1 MDKIEKNTAPEM
13 ARFMWRPHAMTSTR
27 AWTPIAE
34 RQDTDVE
41 LTINLRLWHA
51 LPAEVQRALNTAQQ
65 RIEVLNVDCED
76 CDNNLIPSLS
86 EDNNDA
92 ISTVMGG
99 LHCGY
104 FPPHKEPSSARA
116 KEMHEQLCRY
126 ENLARTAKKC
136 CGFPDVAVMSIA
148 RANSR
153 PFTFE

>member
-65 RIEVLNVDCED
+65 RIEVLNVDFTILFRPCQKTITTRFRPSWVD
-76 CDNNLIPSLS
+76 CTAVIFRHTRNR
-86 EDNNDA
+86 
-92 ISTVMGG
+92 V
-99 LHCGY
+99 
-104 FPPHKEPSSARA
+104 PHAPRRCNR
-116 KEMHEQLCRY
+116 HEQLCRY
-126 ENLARTAKKC
+126 ENLARSAKKC